1 MVTVRRVRH
10 GLMLA
15 PFGQLADPRVVAEMA
30 ADAERAGFDGVFL
43 WDHMYRAEPFR
54 PVADPWVTLAAVAA
68 ATERVRLGPLVTP
81 VARRRPQKLARETTT
96 LDHLSGGRLVLG
108 VGLGVNTGRELTRFG
123 EEDDPRLRG
132 DRLDEGVEL
141 LCRLWSGEEVTHHG
155 RHFTADDVRFEPRPL
170 QEPRI
175 PIWVAAPSGKG
186 RPLRRAARYDGI
198 CTDVG
203 LADAPALL
211 ERLRRERG
219 DLDGFDVVV
228 MGAPGAESRGWEAAG
243 ATWWIVDFPDPVDPE
258 TVAGLIADGPP
269 S

>member
-1 MVTVRRVRH
+1 MRH

-15 PFGQLADPRVVAEMA
+15 PFGDLADPRVTADLA
-30 ADAERAGFDGVFL
+30 ADAERAGFDGFFL

-54 PVADPWVTLAAVAA
+54 PVADPWIALAAIAA
-68 ATERVRLGPLVTP
+68 ATERIRLGPLVTP

-108 VGLGVNTGRELTRFG
+108 AGLGVNTGRELTRFR

-132 DRLDEGVEL
+132 DRLDEGLEL

-155 RHFTADDVRFEPRPL
+155 PHFTADAVRFEPRPL
-170 QEPRI
+170 QAPRI
-175 PIWVAAPSGKG
+175 PIWVAAPSGKP

-198 CTDVG
+198 CTDV
-203 LADAPALL
+203 DAAEAPELL

-219 DLDGFDVVV
+219 HLDGFEIVV
-228 MGAPGAESRGWEAAG
+228 MGEPGTSSTAWERAG

-258 TVAGLIADGPP
+258 SVAALIADGPASSP